1 MAGRGQERVTVSE
14 TRVDNI
20 RVPRPAERA
29 PRTSELVADSIR
41 AQVAK
46 GELVP
51 GDRFP
56 SEDQLMEVFGVARTT
71 LREALRI
78 LESEGLVE
86 VLRGRRGGP
95 RVTRPSVEHLA
106 KAFALTLQ
114 LDGVSIGDVYRARLV
129 VEPQLAGMLAKER
142 PQLALDALVAAI
154 DRAEAAA
161 DANDGVAFG
170 VAATAVHEAIVEH
183 SGNTSL
189 ALFAKLLHELVAQF
203 YSRTGQEA
211 DPAARRR
218 AVKSYRKF
226 YDLVV
231 AGDADGAEAH
241 WRRLMSYTAQGAP
254 DEPVD
259 LFR

>member
-1 MAGRGQERVTVSE
+1 VTEVRVE
-14 TRVDNI
+14 NI

-41 AQVAK
+41 AQVAR

-106 KAFALTLQ
+106 KGFALTLQ
-114 LDGVSIGDVYRARLV
+114 LDGVSMSDVYEARMLI
-129 VEPQLAGMLAKER
+129 EPQLAGMLAKER
-142 PQLALDALVAAI
+142 SRETLRDLQAAI
-154 DRAEAAA
+154 DRAAAAA
-161 DANDGVAFG
+161 DTSDGVAFG
-170 VAATAVHEAIVEH
+170 EAAAGVHIAIAER
-183 SGNTSL
+183 SGNASL
-189 ALFAKLLHELVAQF
+189 GIFAKLLHELVGQF
-203 YSRTGQEA
+203 YRRAGARA
-211 DPAARRR
+211 DPAERKR
-218 AVKSYRKF
+218 AVRSYRKL
-226 YDLVV
+226 YDLIE
-231 AGDADGAEAH
+231 AGDAEGAEAH
-241 WRRLMSYTAQGAP
+241 WRRQMAYTARGAADDAP
-254 DEPVD
+254 ID
-259 LFR
+259 LFS

>member
-1 MAGRGQERVTVSE
+1 
-14 TRVDNI
+14 
-20 RVPRPAERA
+20 
-29 PRTSELVADSIR
+29 VAR
-41 AQVAK
+41 

-106 KAFALTLQ
+106 KGFALTLQ
-114 LDGVSIGDVYRARLV
+114 LDGVTIGDVYQARLL
-129 VEPQLAGMLAKER
+129 VEPQLAGMLAKDR
-142 PQLALDALVAAI
+142 SPAALEALLAAI
-154 DRAEAAA
+154 DRADAAA
-161 DANDGVAFG
+161 GDGIAFG
-170 VAATAVHEAIVEH
+170 EAATAVHEAIVEN
-183 SGNTSL
+183 SGNSSL
-189 ALFAKLLHELVAQF
+189 SLFAKLLHELVAQF
-203 YSRTGQEA
+203 YSRTGSQA
-211 DPAARRR
+211 DPAERKR
-218 AVKSYRKF
+218 AVKSYRRF
-226 YDLVV
+226 YELVD

-241 WRRLMSYTAQGAP
+241 WRRLMSYTARGAP

>member
-1 MAGRGQERVTVSE
+1 MAERVE
-14 TRVDNI
+14 NI

-41 AQVAK
+41 SQVAR

-106 KAFALTLQ
+106 KGFALTLQ
-114 LDGVSIGDVYRARLV
+114 LDGVQMSDVYQARML
-129 VEPQLAGMLAKER
+129 VEPQLAAMIARDRSSE
-142 PQLALDALVAAI
+142 ALRELRAAI
-154 DRAEAAA
+154 DRAASMA
-161 DANDGVAFG
+161 
-170 VAATAVHEAIVEH
+170 
-183 SGNTSL
+183 
-189 ALFAKLLHELVAQF
+189 
-203 YSRTGQEA
+203 EA
-211 DPAARRR
+211 D
-218 AVKSYRKF
+218 
-226 YDLVV
+226 
-231 AGDADGAEAH
+231 G
-241 WRRLMSYTAQGAP
+241 
-254 DEPVD
+254 
-259 LFR
+259 

>member
-1 MAGRGQERVTVSE
+1 MAEVRVE
-14 TRVDNI
+14 NI
-20 RVPRPAERA
+20 RVPRAAERA

-41 AQVAK
+41 AQVAR

-114 LDGVSIGDVYRARLV
+114 LDAVSMSDVYEARML

-142 PQLALDALVAAI
+142 SRETLRELQVAI
-154 DRAEAAA
+154 DRAAVAA
-161 DANDGVAFG
+161 DSGDGVAFG
-170 VAATAVHEAIVEH
+170 EAAAAVHVAIAER
-183 SGNTSL
+183 SGNASL
-189 ALFAKLLHELVAQF
+189 GIFAKLLHELVGQF
-203 YSRTGQEA
+203 YRRVAPKA
-211 DPAARRR
+211 DPAERKR
-218 AVKSYRKF
+218 AVRSYRRL
-226 YDLVV
+226 YELIE

-241 WRRLMSYTAQGAP
+241 WRRQMAYTARGAAEVDGP
-254 DEPVD
+254 ID
-259 LFR
+259 LFS